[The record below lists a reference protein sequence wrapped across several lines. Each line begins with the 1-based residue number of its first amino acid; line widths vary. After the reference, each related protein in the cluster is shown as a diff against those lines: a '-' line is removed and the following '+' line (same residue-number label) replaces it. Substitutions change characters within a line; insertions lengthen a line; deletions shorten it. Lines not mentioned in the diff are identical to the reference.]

1 MMSKFAEK
9 MSPDVR
15 KEAALF
21 VALAFVGIVILPVA
35 VFYVGQAIFGAYAG
49 TGYSDF
55 FGTISGKL
63 RGLDGVAWF
72 LVLSPY
78 LALQCLRITV
88 FAWRRLSGA

>member
-1 MMSKFAEK
+1 MSKFAEK
-9 MSPDVR
+9 LSPNVR

-55 FGTISGKL
+55 FGAISGKL
-63 RGLDGVAWF
+63 RGLDSVAWF

-88 FAWRRLSGA
+88 FAWRRVSGA